1 VQARRAGRPTAI
13 AGWPLATYAWRI
25 MPDPRSTDPSR
36 QAGTTPD
43 AGPGRPGPAEAAP
56 ADEVATDFQ
65 TAFWGTK
72 HALAHAS
79 ATAFA
84 RHGVHE
90 GQQYVLRCLWHEDG
104 LSPGEVARR
113 LNLATPTVTRATTR
127 MAAAG
132 LLRREPHPRDRRM
145 IRLWLTDRGRA
156 LEKDIDAEISHIARR
171 ALATF
176 TDDEVTALVRA
187 LEQVR
192 RNLEDR

>member
-1 VQARRAGRPTAI
+1 MVA
-13 AGWPLATYAWRI
+13 
-25 MPDPRSTDPSR
+25 
-36 QAGTTPD
+36 
-43 AGPGRPGPAEAAP
+43 
-56 ADEVATDFQ
+56 ADEATDFQ
-65 TAFWGTK
+65 TAFWATK
-72 HALAHAS
+72 HALALAS
-79 ATAFA
+79 ATAFT

-90 GQQYVLRCLWHEDG
+90 GQQYVLRCLWQEDG

-145 IRLWLTDRGRA
+145 IRLWLTDRGHA
-156 LEKDIDAEISHIARR
+156 LEKDIDAEVSRIARR

-176 TDDEVTALVRA
+176 TDDEAAALIRA

>member
-1 VQARRAGRPTAI
+1 
-13 AGWPLATYAWRI
+13 
-25 MPDPRSTDPSR
+25 MSDPSST
-36 QAGTTPD
+36 GPPD
-43 AGPGRPGPAEAAP
+43 AAA
-56 ADEVATDFQ
+56 ADEATDFQ
-65 TAFWGTK
+65 TAFWATK
-72 HALAHAS
+72 HALALAS
-79 ATAFA
+79 ATAFT

-90 GQQYVLRCLWHEDG
+90 GQQYVLRCLWQEDG

-145 IRLWLTDRGRA
+145 IRLWLTDRGHA
-156 LEKDIDAEISHIARR
+156 LEKDIDAEVSRIARR

-176 TDDEVTALVRA
+176 TDDEVAALVRA